1 MGACSLKRDGAC
13 SLRRY
18 DGACSL
24 KRYDGCM
31 PRRVHTRVRV
41 IAIARLCTDEEEILE
56 DEVRNTVP
64 KVVWSS
70 LKSYNKV
77 K

>member
-1 MGACSLKRDGAC
+1 MGVFAGA
-13 SLRRY
+13 LQWGVFNWREL
-18 DGACSL
+18 GACSL

-31 PRRVHTRVRV
+31 PIRGRTRVRV
-41 IAIARLCTDEEEILE
+41 IAIARLCTDEEETLE
-56 DEVRNTVP
+56 DEVRNIVP
-64 KVVWSS
+64 KVIWSS